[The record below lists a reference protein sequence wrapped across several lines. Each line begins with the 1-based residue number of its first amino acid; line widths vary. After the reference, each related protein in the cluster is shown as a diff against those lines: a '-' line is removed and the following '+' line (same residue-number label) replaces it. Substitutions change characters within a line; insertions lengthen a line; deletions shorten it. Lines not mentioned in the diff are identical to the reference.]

1 MSRFT
6 ASAEVAGQIRQ
17 LGPDDRDRLLA
28 ALRDLTEWFQRG
40 EPVATIPN
48 VQSLD
53 GDLYEL
59 QWLPGSRAVF
69 RVTGSAAEPE
79 RRTLEL
85 LRLRVTPSPT
95 VSQPSAARFQLP
107 PDVSDFTDR
116 EAEVREL
123 ERLLEAAG
131 APGATSVVAAV
142 VTGIAGVGKTALA
155 VHVAHR
161 VRRSF
166 PDGQLFVDLRSGDG
180 SRRPS
185 QDVLAELLQALG
197 VAGTAVPEQLEQ
209 QTRSYRHQLTDR
221 RVLLVLDD
229 AVDEAQVRPLLPGSA
244 GCGVLI
250 TSRALLAG
258 LEGARLLDL
267 DILTPEWALALLER
281 MIGTG
286 RLERE
291 RAAAEEIVARCGYL
305 PLAVRI
311 AGGRLAGRPSWS
323 LATLAR
329 LLADERYRLGEL
341 RAGDRA
347 VRASIALGYREQP
360 EEAQRAF
367 RLLGLLWSPSFPTWV
382 AAAVLDRA
390 IPDAT
395 ELVERLVDAQL
406 IEALHE
412 DELGQARYGYHD
424 LLRLFAREEAE
435 ADQERQAALDRGLR
449 AYLAA
454 ARQAAA
460 LLTPEAS
467 ASPGASPTAGIP
479 DVATSPAKALLG
491 DPVRWFESERVSLV
505 AAVLQAYD
513 ARLWSLTWQL
523 ADAIGDYLS
532 WADHWGDWRR
542 TQELALRAAQNDRD
556 PKAEADALRSLGE
569 LAWKQNRWSEA
580 ASQLEASLVIFREH
594 GDLRGEAQTLHT
606 LTRVQVS
613 SGRPAKALAQ
623 LEQCLG
629 LFRRLGDRVGEVR
642 VLRTQAGAYR
652 LLGRPSDAARVLE
665 DCLAKSKELGDR
677 PGEARAFRRL
687 GAVYG
692 DLGRFSEGTALLEQG
707 LVMLRDLRDRLGE
720 AYALISL
727 GELALDAGR
736 PGDALLRFEEALAIV
751 GQVGDRVGEQ
761 RALRGLGT
769 AQRRLGR
776 LDEAATTLHKAKAQA
791 ETLADRLGEAYTL
804 VALGELDRERMRF
817 DEARAC
823 FERARDVLEQ
833 VGDRIGEGRAL
844 RGLGQVLMDQEHRD
858 DAERYLREALAHFR
872 AAGSPDAEGVEQL
885 LAASADGT
893 GGQ

>member
-1 MSRFT
+1 MPRFT

-17 LGPDDRDRLLA
+17 LDPEARDQLLA
-28 ALRDLTEWFQRG
+28 ALRDLTEGFQRG
-40 EPVATIPN
+40 EPVATNPN

-69 RVTGSAAEPE
+69 RVTRPAAEPE

-85 LRLRVTPSPT
+85 LRLRVTPPTT

-107 PDVSDFTDR
+107 RDVSDFTDR

-123 ERLLEAAG
+123 EQLLEATG
-131 APGATSVVAAV
+131 APGATSVAVAV

-166 PDGQLFVDLRSGDG
+166 PDGQLFIDLRSGDG

-185 QDVLAELLQALG
+185 EDVLAELLQALG
-197 VAGTAVPEQLEQ
+197 VAVPEPLKP
-209 QTRSYRHQLTDR
+209 QTRSYRHQLTGR

-229 AVDEAQVRPLLPGSA
+229 AVDEDQVGPLLPGSA
-244 GCGVLI
+244 GCGVLV
-250 TSRALLAG
+250 TSRALLTG
-258 LEGARLLDL
+258 LDGARLLDL

-281 MIGTG
+281 MIGTD

-311 AGGRLAGRPSWS
+311 VGGRLAGRPSWS

-329 LLADERYRLGEL
+329 LLADERHRLGEL

-382 AAAVLDRA
+382 AAAVLDRS
-390 IPDAT
+390 IPNAT

-435 ADQERQAALDRGLR
+435 ADQERPAALDRGLR

-505 AAVLQAYD
+505 AAVLQACD
-513 ARLWSLTWQL
+513 TRRWSLTWQL
-523 ADAIGDYLS
+523 SEAIGDYLS

-542 TQELALRAAQNDRD
+542 TQDLALIAARNDRN

-580 ASQLEASLVIFREH
+580 AEQLKASLAKFREL
-594 GDLRGEAQTLHT
+594 GDVRGEAQTLHT

-613 SGRPAKALAQ
+613 SGQPTEALAQ

-665 DCLAKSKELGDR
+665 DCLAKSRELGDR

-791 ETLADRLGEAYTL
+791 ETLTDRLGEAYTL
-804 VALGELDRERMRF
+804 VALGELDRERRRF
-817 DEARAC
+817 EEARAC

-833 VGDRIGEGRAL
+833 VGDRISAGRAL

-885 LAASADGT
+885 LAASAGGT